1 MKKINSLKVLCNTE
15 IQNSSLLKGKKLEIE
30 GTYFFPV
37 LFSVWNIEY
46 KSFLRKDRKSRSIT
60 GADLVRGG
68 TGLSDHFPEYVEIE
82 SDEADIISP
91 THLQSEQQAASRE
104 FIRNYYIHYKRI
116 WSPPVIEL
124 AKEEVI
130 YMPYTILINSAGK
143 SERKKYYLLE
153 HSSRNLDLLSNY
165 SHIKDCCLGV
175 LKGGDSL

>member
-1 MKKINSLKVLCNTE
+1 MKMINSFKVLNMKE

-30 GTYFFPV
+30 GTYFFPA
-37 LFSVWNIEY
+37 LFSVWNIGY

-68 TGLSDHFPEYVEIE
+68 TGLSDHFPDYVEIE
-82 SDEADIISP
+82 ADEAAIISP
-91 THLQSEQQAASRE
+91 SHLQSDQQASSRE

-116 WSPPVIEL
+116 WSPPVIDL

-130 YMPYTILINSAGK
+130 YMPYTILIDSAGK

-165 SHIKDCCLGV
+165 SHIKEV
-175 LKGGDSL
+175 LLRRFEGR